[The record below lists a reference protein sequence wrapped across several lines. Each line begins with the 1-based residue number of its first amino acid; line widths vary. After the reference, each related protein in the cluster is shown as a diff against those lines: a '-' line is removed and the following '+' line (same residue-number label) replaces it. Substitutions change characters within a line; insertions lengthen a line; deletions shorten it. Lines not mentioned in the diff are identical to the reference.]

1 MRIQL
6 NMKLGSKITL
16 NTLAMLIVV
25 SIISTI
31 VVSVIIQRQ
40 NRTLV
45 HEAMSNSAD
54 TLKHTVIE
62 KQSAMSSALRQMVA
76 VNQMGETLV
85 FLDEYKDASYAS
97 GMTQDSYNEL
107 IEALYRTAST
117 GRMWKAAI
125 YNTAGQLLSFVAR
138 ENTEGYRVGFL
149 ENGNLHHLS
158 VPNGESI
165 DTTGLKVLADKEDG
179 LIAATYEGQVND
191 QEGSSFQPIENHL
204 CIKVEQPIIA
214 ETFNAETKKVE
225 PKLVGL
231 AVAYFRLDMDFATWI
246 KKLTGLRVAFF
257 ANEKFSAGDVTGYP
271 SIDTGAFVAQ
281 TSQTWQFD
289 QGKGV
294 FNTVELA
301 EEGYFESALPVYNA
315 NGFCGALTLLLPDVT
330 VKANN
335 RQMIIILCIVAL
347 ICMAL
352 VAPLTW
358 LMSRSIVRPV
368 TDMMV
373 RIKDIAEGEGDLTQ
387 RLTIHSKDELGQLGK
402 WFNLFLERL
411 QAIISQVKENSAE
424 LNGSSTQM
432 STISEALASGAEQ
445 AASEA
450 MTASGSS
457 EQMNENMT
465 SIAAAMEQASVNV
478 NMVATAA
485 GEMTNTINEI
495 TQNAAKA
502 RVITGEAVTQAD
514 KASTQV
520 GELGGSA
527 REIGQVIE
535 TITDIS
541 EQVNLLALN
550 ATIEAARAG
559 EAGKGFAVVANEIKE
574 LAKQTADATQEI
586 KHRVDAIQNSTN
598 GTVDEISKITSVVK
612 DINEN
617 VLVIASAVEEQ
628 SATTQNISENVTQ
641 AAQGITDVN
650 THVARSSEV
659 SGDIAKQIGLV
670 TTSANDISQSSSQ
683 VNINSKELSDLAERL
698 DKLVGQF
705 KV

>member
-6 NMKLGSKITL
+6 NLKLGSKITL
-16 NTLAMLIVV
+16 NTLMMLLVVSVISTVVV
-25 SIISTI
+25 SI
-31 VVSVIIQRQ
+31 IIQRQ
-40 NRTLV
+40 NRTMV
-45 HEAMSNSAD
+45 REAMSNSID
-54 TLKHTVIE
+54 TLKHSVVE
-62 KQSAMSSALRQMVA
+62 KQNTMSSAVRQMVA
-76 VNQMGETLV
+76 VNHMGETLV
-85 FLDEYKDASYAS
+85 FLDEYKESSYAS

-107 IEALYRTAST
+107 IVALYRTASA
-117 GRMWKAAI
+117 GLMWKAAV
-125 YNTAGQLLSFVAR
+125 Y
-138 ENTEGYRVGFL
+138 NTEGRLLAFATRENKEAYRVGFH
-149 ENGNLHHLS
+149 ETGNLHHIS

-165 DTTGLKVLADKEDG
+165 DTTGLKVIPDKENG
-179 LIAATYEGQVND
+179 WMAGTYEGEMND
-191 QEGSSFQPIENHL
+191 QERGGFQSIENHL

-214 ETFNAETKKVE
+214 ETFNPETKKVE
-225 PKLVGL
+225 PKLVGV
-231 AVAYFRLDMDFATWI
+231 AVAFLRLDMDFTAWI
-246 KKLTGLRVAFF
+246 RKLTGLNVAFF
-257 ANEKFSAGDVTGYP
+257 ANDRFSAGDVTGYP
-271 SIDTGAFVAQ
+271 SIDRGDFNGQMPQAWRLDQ
-281 TSQTWQFD
+281 SQ
-289 QGKGV
+289 GV
-294 FNTVELA
+294 FDTIELA
-301 EEGYFESALPVYNA
+301 EKGYFESVLPVYNDK
-315 NGFCGALTLLLPDVT
+315 GFCGALALLQPDAIA
-330 VKANN
+330 KANN

-347 ICMAL
+347 VCMIL
-352 VAPLTW
+352 VAPVTW

-411 QAIISQVKENSAE
+411 QAIITQVKENSAE

-432 STISEALASGAEQ
+432 STISEALAGGAEQ

-574 LAKQTADATQEI
+574 LAKQTAKATQEI

-598 GTVDEISKITSVVK
+598 GTVDEISKITNVVK

-628 SATTQNISENVTQ
+628 SVTTKNISENVTQ

-670 TTSANDISQSSSQ
+670 TNSANDISQSSSQ
-683 VNINSKELSDLAERL
+683 VNISSKELSDLAERL